1 VRVTHC
7 LLPQAIQL
15 SVVHAIELGF
25 GRIDI
30 IKLDIYKMLEGGP
43 GELARQTYF
52 SIGLPDHLDHLQ
64 FAS

>member
-43 GELARQTYF
+43 GELARQAYF